1 LATRLGFERRIYY
14 SDIMVLRDVAAYGQF
29 GAPYAKDVSRR
40 LHLSIRQVDLHLSKL
55 ESLGWI
61 ERLGSRHCPF
71 QAYRISRRFEVATS
85 RILEHFL
92 KLWKRL
98 PGRFYFPV
106 WYATPPSSYLQAS
119 FSRLTGGVCMPGRP
133 GGRSVPFGVHLPVLR
148 RGGVRE
154 LVLWAP
160 FVRVGEDLVSEVW
173 EPFDECDLFF
183 SVWSDVDECERVSRV
198 LESSE
203 LGDSDQIF
211 KDDWGLVDLYGVV

>member
-1 LATRLGFERRIYY
+1 
-14 SDIMVLRDVAAYGQF
+14 
-29 GAPYAKDVSRR
+29 
-40 LHLSIRQVDLHLSKL
+40 
-55 ESLGWI
+55 
-61 ERLGSRHCPF
+61 
-71 QAYRISRRFEVATS
+71 
-85 RILEHFL
+85 
-92 KLWKRL
+92 
-98 PGRFYFPV
+98 
-106 WYATPPSSYLQAS
+106 
-119 FSRLTGGVCMPGRP
+119 
-133 GGRSVPFGVHLPVLR
+133 LR